1 MASYATVFTVIRLI
15 TFGVGLR
22 TFDTYGDINFAL
34 QAFTTKNYLISCLI
48 LSPVLICL
56 GFTFKVWK
64 DSSFDSSKE
73 KRWSWILVLLNLWP
87 QYQVAKLLGF
97 IIRGISDSDLKE
109 KDDKLE
115 RQLLYIEPWIEAIPQ
130 FFCSI
135 SVYFLLSDRDT
146 SEIYKGFYNA
156 ILVVEQTAQDGYSED
171 LNTTCKNGKL
181 IQISFANLSSV
192 STVFGDTTLGVSN
205 DIMYPISVLI
215 SFMGGVKCIT
225 LYLHNGPLKIE
236 SKNIYKNIVLVIAK
250 LVYIITSII
259 GKLFVCAMVEAI
271 MNAVG
276 GNHGVYTFVGI
287 IIVLI
292 VFPSLMLIAPLVR
305 YLGIKSFMAMSLNSP
320 QLIILPIVTDYVIG
334 PVNGYGRCHSGCCC
348 CCLCCCWTCCCNK
361 CRFDEGLEI
370 SIDKKLSWIKFM
382 YHFIFLLPIYIS
394 FLVFYGQNCLYSV
407 DLPWMDY
414 FYRSLFAILPL
425 GLVSFTLSLHL
436 EDMTVMTVPSANEND
451 DDNQNKRRTF
461 NSDGC

>member
-64 DSSFDSSKE
+64 DSSFDNSKE

-87 QYQVAKLLGF
+87 QYQVAKLLGL
-97 IIRGISDSDLKE
+97 IIRGISDFDLKE
-109 KDDKLE
+109 KEDKLE

-135 SVYFLLSDRDT
+135 SVYFMLSNRDT
-146 SEIYKGFYNA
+146 SAIYEGFYYA
-156 ILVVEQTAQDGYSED
+156 IMAMEQTALNGYSEE
-171 LNTTCKNGKL
+171 LNTTCRSGKL
-181 IQISFANLSSV
+181 IKISFANLSLV
-192 STVFGDTTLGVSN
+192 STVFGDTTLGIAN

-215 SFMGGVKCIT
+215 SLLGGVKCIT
-225 LYLHNGPLKIE
+225 LYLHTGPLKLQ
-236 SKNIYKNIVLVIAK
+236 SKNMCKNIILFIAK
-250 LVYIITSII
+250 LAYIITSII
-259 GKLFVCAMVEAI
+259 NKLLICTIVEAI
-271 MNAVG
+271 IHDLVG
-276 GNHGVYTFVGI
+276 SHGIYSFFGI
-287 IIVLI
+287 SIVLI
-292 VFPSLMLIAPLVR
+292 VFPFLMVIAPLIR
-305 YLGIKSFMAMSLNSP
+305 YLSIKTFIATSLKRP

-348 CCLCCCWTCCCNK
+348 CCLCCCWTCCCNE

-370 SIDKKLSWIKFM
+370 SIHKKLSWIKFM
-382 YHFIFLLPIYIS
+382 YNFILLLPIYIG
-394 FLVFYGQNCLYSV
+394 FLVFDFGCGYSV
-407 DLPWMDY
+407 NLPWMEY
-414 FYRSLFAILPL
+414 FFRSLLVVLPL
-425 GLVSFTLSLHL
+425 GLVAFTLSLHL
-436 EDMTVMTVPSANEND
+436 EDMTVMAIRIASEKNND
-451 DDNQNKRRTF
+451 IPIQRRRYDS
-461 NSDGC
+461 N